1 MSLRQDFSQKLTSF
15 TSWVRAL
22 SLQESLKQAWVRFP
36 LSILSLVTLTF
47 SWLLIIDFVSGVCCL
62 DGFRL
67 YLFTNLYFFFRLAI
81 VATIG
86 VVLFTTIRLYWESQ
100 QVDHNRLL
108 VYYAIGLII
117 LSLVFVS
124 FPWQMQDLALQ
135 YLYQAFFLGL
145 VVLFLFAIVP
155 FIYSSSNQG
164 LWSFW
169 SSLGYNFS
177 IAYLFGWIINLGL
190 SAALTFAGFLF
201 GLDIDSRV
209 YLMLSVLS
217 VITFGTWYFLA
228 SLPDIKSILA
238 HKEVVYP
245 EYLKFLAKYI
255 LPFIF
260 GVYLL
265 ILYIYSFRIV
275 ITQNWLSNQV
285 AWPVVWFVIIGFGA
299 VILLFPLLQEL
310 WAKRLSQIIY
320 ISLLPIMVV
329 YFLAVG
335 LRINDFGWTID
346 RYLLVVF
353 GIWVVLMS
361 LYFLISAKPLL
372 KTWSVSIV
380 LILLV
385 VSFGPW
391 GIFAVS
397 KTDQLQR
404 LKEVL
409 QAQGLLVDGKIRP
422 TNKVLACTE
431 QAKIKNIMEYLV
443 INHGINSLQDL
454 YTPQDWT
461 KIMQK
466 INQNNQ
472 PQDSEGVY
480 YYNAYPDF
488 NQAITVLVEQM
499 GLDTNL
505 IHNCDWLSTTKTATF
520 YYLATEASSL
530 KFVKDAEV
538 VYFQINYWDLAN
550 SSTSNEL
557 AYTIAISD
565 ELELVAIREADAQ
578 SYETVQKIDE
588 PNQLDKYLPLT
599 VAPINGFVSLN
610 LQTKNY
616 PQTTI
621 DLVGPLKQSIFNYS
635 TDLVNFRDFD
645 LQNYF
650 GKKPFILLSQRPMD
664 NLEVT
669 VMLTKLEVDGQYTEF
684 NGQVSLDLIGVREI
698 QGLIL
703 VSKLN

>member
-1 MSLRQDFSQKLTSF
+1 M
-15 TSWVRAL
+15 
-22 SLQESLKQAWVRFP
+22 
-36 LSILSLVTLTF
+36 
-47 SWLLIIDFVSGVCCL
+47 
-62 DGFRL
+62 
-67 YLFTNLYFFFRLAI
+67 
-81 VATIG
+81 
-86 VVLFTTIRLYWESQ
+86 
-100 QVDHNRLL
+100 
-108 VYYAIGLII
+108 
-117 LSLVFVS
+117 
-124 FPWQMQDLALQ
+124 
-135 YLYQAFFLGL
+135 
-145 VVLFLFAIVP
+145 
-155 FIYSSSNQG
+155 
-164 LWSFW
+164 
-169 SSLGYNFS
+169 GYNFV
-177 IAYLFGWIINLGL
+177 IAYAFGLIINLGL
-190 SAALTFAGFLF
+190 SSALGFASFLF
-201 GLDIDSRV
+201 NLNIPPKIYV
-209 YLMLSVLS
+209 MLLVLS

-238 HKEVVYP
+238 QKEAVYP

-275 ITQNWLSNQV
+275 ITQNWPSNQV
-285 AWPVVWFVIIGFGA
+285 ALPVVWFVIIGFGA

-353 GIWVVLMS
+353 GIWVVLIS
-361 LYFLISAKPLL
+361 LYFLISSKPLL

-385 VSFGPW
+385 ISFGPW

-404 LKEVL
+404 LKAVL
-409 QAQGLLVDGKIRP
+409 QAQGLLVDGKIKP
-422 TNKVLACTE
+422 TNQVLACTE
-431 QAKIKNIMEYLV
+431 EAKIKNIMEYLV

-454 YTPQDWT
+454 YTSQDWA

-466 INQNNQ
+466 INLNNQ
-472 PQDSEGVY
+472 PQDAEGVY
-480 YYNAYPDF
+480 YYNAYLDF
-488 NQAITVLVEQM
+488 NQAIAVLLEQM

-505 IHNCDWLSTTKTATF
+505 IYNCDANQKVKTATF
-520 YYLATEASSL
+520 SYLATEASSL
-530 KFVKDAEV
+530 KFVKDAEA
-538 VYFQINYWDLAN
+538 VYFQINYWDFVN

-565 ELELVAIREADAQ
+565 ELELVAIKEIDAQ

-588 PNQLDKYLPLT
+588 PTQLDKYLPAT

-610 LQTKNY
+610 LQIKNY

-621 DLVGPLKQSIFNYS
+621 DLVDPLKQSIFNYLTES
-635 TDLVNFRDFD
+635 SVDFRDFD
-645 LQNYF
+645 LQKHF
-650 GKKPFILLSQRPMD
+650 GKKPFILLFQRPMD

-669 VMLTKLEVDGQYTEF
+669 VMLTKLQVDGQYTEF
-684 NGQVSLDLIGVREI
+684 DGQVSVDLIRVREI

>member
-1 MSLRQDFSQKLTSF
+1 MPLSKSFSQKLTNF
-15 TSWVRAL
+15 TSWVRTL
-22 SLQESLKQAWVRFP
+22 SLQESLKRVWVRFP
-36 LSILSLVTLTF
+36 LSILSLVILTF
-47 SWLLIIDFVSGVCCL
+47 SWLLIIDFASGVCCL

-67 YLFTNLYFFFRLAI
+67 HLFNNLYFFFRLAI
-81 VATIG
+81 VAAIG

-117 LSLVFVS
+117 LSLVFAI
-124 FPWQMQDLALQ
+124 FPWQAQDLALQ
-135 YLYQAFFLGL
+135 YIYQTFLLGL
-145 VVLFLFAIVP
+145 ALVFLFLIVP
-155 FIYSSSNQG
+155 FVYSYTNQG
-164 LWSFW
+164 VWSFW
-169 SSLGYNFS
+169 YSMGYNFV
-177 IAYLFGWIINLGL
+177 IAYAFGLIINLGL
-190 SAALTFAGFLF
+190 SSALVFASFLF
-201 GLDIDSRV
+201 NLDIPPKIYV
-209 YLMLSVLS
+209 MLLVLS
-217 VITFGTWYFLA
+217 VIAFGTWYFLA

-275 ITQNWLSNQV
+275 ITQNWPSNQV
-285 AWPVVWFVIIGFGA
+285 AFPVVWFVIIGFGA

-320 ISLLPIMVV
+320 ISLLPIMAV

-353 GIWVVLMS
+353 GIWVVLIS

-409 QAQGLLVDGKIRP
+409 QAQGLLVDGKIKP

-431 QAKIKNIMEYLV
+431 QVKIKNIMEYLV

-454 YTPQDWT
+454 YTPQDWA

-472 PQDSEGVY
+472 PQDSEGAYY

-488 NQAITVLVEQM
+488 DRAITVLVEQM
-499 GLDTNL
+499 GLDANL
-505 IHNCDWLSTTKTATF
+505 ILYKCIFRLII
-520 YYLATEASSL
+520 
-530 KFVKDAEV
+530 V
-538 VYFQINYWDLAN
+538 
-550 SSTSNEL
+550 TS
-557 AYTIAISD
+557 
-565 ELELVAIREADAQ
+565 
-578 SYETVQKIDE
+578 
-588 PNQLDKYLPLT
+588 
-599 VAPINGFVSLN
+599 
-610 LQTKNY
+610 
-616 PQTTI
+616 
-621 DLVGPLKQSIFNYS
+621 
-635 TDLVNFRDFD
+635 
-645 LQNYF
+645 
-650 GKKPFILLSQRPMD
+650 
-664 NLEVT
+664 
-669 VMLTKLEVDGQYTEF
+669 
-684 NGQVSLDLIGVREI
+684 
-698 QGLIL
+698 
-703 VSKLN
+703 